1 MLPARLGA
9 QQGNTKKEWLSTE
22 IYSHKQNAYTIDP
35 LSRRLLGIK
44 KTDDK
49 KVNGNMV
56 GIREDTKE
64 NEEKA
69 KVIPRAWRATKPID
83 HTRARMVSRLA
94 EIKAEVMCCM
104 STTADTL
111 NHQDPLFQ
119 GHGSQL
125 TANKPHPYWPGFY

>member
-9 QQGNTKKEWLSTE
+9 QQGNTKKEWLSNSRCKGYTE
-22 IYSHKQNAYTIDP
+22 IYSHKQDAYTIDP
-35 LSRRLLGIK
+35 LSRRLLGIR

-69 KVIPRAWRATKPID
+69 KVIPRAWRD
-83 HTRARMVSRLA
+83 
-94 EIKAEVMCCM
+94 KA
-104 STTADTL
+104 D
-111 NHQDPLFQ
+111 
-119 GHGSQL
+119 
-125 TANKPHPYWPGFY
+125 

>member
-1 MLPARLGA
+1 MDCKFISHAPRPPRSPTREHQKGVAFQLTGVKRY
-9 QQGNTKKEWLSTE
+9 TE

-69 KVIPRAWRATKPID
+69 KVIPRAWRD
-83 HTRARMVSRLA
+83 
-94 EIKAEVMCCM
+94 KA
-104 STTADTL
+104 D
-111 NHQDPLFQ
+111 
-119 GHGSQL
+119 
-125 TANKPHPYWPGFY
+125 

>member
-9 QQGNTKKEWLSTE
+9 QQGNTKKEWLSNSQVLEIHE

-35 LSRRLLGIK
+35 LSRRLLGIR
-44 KTDDK
+44 KTVDK

-69 KVIPRAWRATKPID
+69 KVIPRAWRDK
-83 HTRARMVSRLA
+83 SRLT
-94 EIKAEVMCCM
+94 I
-104 STTADTL
+104 
-111 NHQDPLFQ
+111 
-119 GHGSQL
+119 
-125 TANKPHPYWPGFY
+125 PGPAWSPV